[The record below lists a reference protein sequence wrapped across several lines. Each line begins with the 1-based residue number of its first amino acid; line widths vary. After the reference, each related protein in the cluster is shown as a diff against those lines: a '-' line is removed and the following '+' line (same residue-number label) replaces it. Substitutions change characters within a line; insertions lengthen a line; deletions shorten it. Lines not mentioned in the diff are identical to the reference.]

1 MKQIPILLSL
11 AVSLILLTAGWVF
24 AQTVGTAEESYN
36 LGIKALQ
43 ENDTANAIIYYKAAL
58 TADAN
63 YELAYF
69 NLGSVY
75 FAQNNLEEAAANFKK
90 VTELNPQNAE
100 GLVSYAKVL
109 YAQKQFDDAAKAFE
123 GALAVNPE
131 FTEAIKGLGKV
142 YFQKATKASAAADK
156 KTFYDECI
164 KYVEKYVQADST
176 DAYSYYMMGMAYKK
190 GSPAKAIANF
200 SKAIQIDPNSF
211 ESVYNLAG
219 LYASQ
224 EKYSKAIEY
233 YEMALTLKPKDYRSA
248 WQLAIAVQ
256 SSNAEDYDAAI
267 AAYQRFLDVA
277 NNNTDARAKEHVP
290 EAEKLI
296 KDLKDA
302 KAATGQ

>member
-1 MKQIPILLSL
+1 MRQILILSAL
-11 AVSLILLTAGWVF
+11 AVSLVLLTAGWAS
-24 AQTVGTAEESYN
+24 AQTAAAADESYN
-36 LGIKALQ
+36 MGIKAMQ
-43 ENDTANAIIYYKAAL
+43 ENDTANAIIYYNAAL

-69 NLGSVY
+69 NLGSIY
-75 FAQNNLEEAAANFKK
+75 FAQNKLEDAAANFKK

-123 GALAVNPE
+123 GALAINPE
-131 FTEAIKGLGKV
+131 LTEATKGLGKV
-142 YFQKATKASAAADK
+142 YFQKATKASAAAEK
-156 KTFYDECI
+156 KTFYEECI

-176 DAYSYYMMGMAYKK
+176 DAYSYYMMGMAHKK
-190 GSPAKAIANF
+190 GNPAKAIANF
-200 SKAIQIDPNSF
+200 SKAIQIDPESF
-211 ESVYNLAG
+211 ESIYNLAG
-219 LYASQ
+219 MYASQ
-224 EKYSKAIEY
+224 EKYSLAIDN
-233 YEMALTLKPKDYRSA
+233 YERALKLKPKDYRSA

-256 SSNAEDYDAAI
+256 SSNPEDYDAAI
-267 AAYQRFLDVA
+267 VAYQRFLDVA

-302 KAATGQ
+302 KAAAGQ

>member
-1 MKQIPILLSL
+1 VRQILILSAL
-11 AVSLILLTAGWVF
+11 AVSLVLLTAGWAS
-24 AQTVGTAEESYN
+24 AQTAAAADESYN
-36 LGIKALQ
+36 MGIKAMQ
-43 ENDTANAIIYYKAAL
+43 ENDTANAIIYYNAAL

-69 NLGSVY
+69 NLGSIY
-75 FAQNNLEEAAANFKK
+75 FAQNKLEDAAANFKK

-123 GALAVNPE
+123 GALAINPE
-131 FTEAIKGLGKV
+131 LTEATKGLGKV
-142 YFQKATKASAAADK
+142 YFQKATKASAAAEK
-156 KTFYDECI
+156 KTFYEECI

-176 DAYSYYMMGMAYKK
+176 DAYSYYMMGMAHKK
-190 GSPAKAIANF
+190 GNPAKAIANF
-200 SKAIQIDPNSF
+200 SKAIQIDPESF
-211 ESVYNLAG
+211 ESIYNLAG
-219 LYASQ
+219 MYASQ
-224 EKYSKAIEY
+224 EKYSLAIDN
-233 YEMALTLKPKDYRSA
+233 YERALKLKPKDYRSA

-256 SSNAEDYDAAI
+256 SSNPEDYDAAI
-267 AAYQRFLDVA
+267 VAYQRFLDVA

-302 KAATGQ
+302 KAAAGQ